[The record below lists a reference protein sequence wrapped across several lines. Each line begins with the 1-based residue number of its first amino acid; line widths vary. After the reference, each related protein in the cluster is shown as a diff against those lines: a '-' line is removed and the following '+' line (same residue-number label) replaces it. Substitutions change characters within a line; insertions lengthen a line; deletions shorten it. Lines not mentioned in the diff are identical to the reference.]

1 MAEFHTRTKTS
12 RSKPLHDAAPQPYV
26 QINANDAAQL
36 NVKDGDEIIVRSR
49 HGQVQVPAK
58 LGDIEIGQ
66 VFSKNAFSVHPR
78 NMLNAR
84 DSVPFHFG
92 TWDADDRALGRAQA
106 ANELTRS
113 AWVSNPRVSFVR
125 GDQDHLLLRTQSAN
139 RYAVSNRFNRK
150 WR

>member
-36 NVKDGDEIIVRSR
+36 NVEEGDEIIVRSR

-66 VFSKNAFSVHPR
+66 VFSKNAFSVNPR
-78 NMLNAR
+78 NILK
-84 DSVPFHFG
+84 
-92 TWDADDRALGRAQA
+92 
-106 ANELTRS
+106 
-113 AWVSNPRVSFVR
+113 
-125 GDQDHLLLRTQSAN
+125 RT
-139 RYAVSNRFNRK
+139 
-150 WR
+150 